1 ASQVEENEFLET
13 NKENISFLDQNEACN
28 SAKKLTNLLQVNN
41 KQQWNHMP
49 SDDNLRHMSDSNT
62 SEHIQVDEN
71 IVQPQQKR
79 PIEEL
84 NFLQSQTFNEH
95 VTLDNLSQNFNKT
108 ATFPTDM
115 HVESSTKDQ
124 SFNSTESEA
133 NADLTS
139 NPIAMNTFLKSDE
152 AEFIL
157 VTSKNKRNKSK
168 KKDQDRMAGPSKSKE
183 FL

>member
-1 ASQVEENEFLET
+1 
-13 NKENISFLDQNEACN
+13 
-28 SAKKLTNLLQVNN
+28 
-41 KQQWNHMP
+41 MP

-62 SEHIQVDEN
+62 SEHTQVDEN
-71 IVQPQQKR
+71 TVQLQQKWAQIER

-84 NFLQSQTFNEH
+84 NFPQSQTFNEH

-115 HVESSTKDQ
+115 HTKSSTKDQ

-139 NPIAMNTFLKSDE
+139 NPIAMNTSLELDK
-152 AEFIL
+152 AEFTL
-157 VTSKNKRNKSK
+157 VTYKNKKNKSK
-168 KKDQDRMAGPSKSKE
+168 KKDQDRMAGPSKSKK